1 MNDAIDRVTVDD
13 WKNCVKHAERLQDED
28 FLKEIG
34 RDEILE
40 RIVINI
46 GDDSDNTDSELSDT
60 QDLAEDD
67 DDDDDDVNDPL
78 AMPLS

>member
-1 MNDAIDRVTVDD
+1 MTG
-13 WKNCVKHAERLQDED
+13 KNCVKHAERLQDED
-28 FLKEIG
+28 FRKEIG

-67 DDDDDDVNDPL
+67 DNDVNDPL